1 MAKYVGFGIEEYIAK
16 LGHLG
21 TDTPGICK
29 EAIYEGAKIVA
40 DAISA
45 SASRIPIESS
55 RWRGEYNG
63 VDQGKARGVTP
74 EQYAGLQS
82 QTRGGGMG
90 IAKMK
95 KDGGEINTSVGYH
108 GYNTT
113 KTERYPH
120 GQPNAM
126 IARAV
131 EGGTS
136 FRAKR
141 PFVGPAIRKSRSAA
155 ESKMKEVIEKRI
167 NETMK

>member
-16 LGHLG
+16 LGHLV
-21 TDTPGICK
+21 TETPGICK

-40 DAISA
+40 DSIKAGINGLPVEKVTWQGQYKAEENRHQTAINA
-45 SASRIPIESS
+45 T
-55 RWRGEYNG
+55 
-63 VDQGKARGVTP
+63 QK
-74 EQYAGLQS
+74 AGLIE
-82 QTRGGGMG
+82 GFG

-95 KDGGEINTSVGYH
+95 QEGGEINTSAGFH
-108 GYNTT
+108 GYNKVHT
-113 KTERYPH
+113 KKYPN

-155 ESKMKEVIEKRI
+155 ESKMKEIIEKRI